1 MSLALLP
8 VVALAASAV
17 YAAGSALWRRY
28 RRPAPPVRTE
38 ADVLADAAIARECRH
53 FAQALDDHD
62 RVWAIWPDAH
72 RAARI
77 ADTQHRLDRRKEN
90 GQ

>member
-1 MSLALLP
+1 MNNPWWLIPAVLAP
-8 VVALAASAV
+8 GAVPAARSW
-17 YAAGSALWRRY
+17 WRERQP
-28 RRPAPPVRTE
+28 RPPHRTP
-38 ADVLADAAIARECRH
+38 ADVMRDAAIARECRH

-62 RVWAIWPDAH
+62 QVWAIWPDAH

-77 ADTQHRLDRRKEN
+77 AHTQHRLNRRKEN

>member
-17 YAAGSALWRRY
+17 YAAASALWRRT
-28 RRPAPPVRTE
+28 RRTRPPHRTP
-38 ADVLADAAIARECRH
+38 ADVLADAA
-53 FAQALDDHD
+53 
-62 RVWAIWPDAH
+62 AH
-72 RAARI
+72 RAARDLATCQAIWPDPPSWRI
-77 ADTQHRLDRRKEN
+77 AHTQHRLDRRKEN